1 MANFMSSNIVE
12 EVGAEVAQFM
22 GYNNL
27 KPEQKQII
35 SGILSQRDVFGILP
49 TQWIW
54 QVPLLRQPSTDIWQN
69 T

>member
-35 SGILSQRDVFGILP
+35 SGILSQRDVFWDS
-49 TQWIW
+49 THWIW